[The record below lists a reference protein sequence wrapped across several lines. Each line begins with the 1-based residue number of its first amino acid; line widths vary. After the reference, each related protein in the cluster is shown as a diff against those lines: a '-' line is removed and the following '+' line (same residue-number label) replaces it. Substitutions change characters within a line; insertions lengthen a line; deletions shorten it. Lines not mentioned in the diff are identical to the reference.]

1 MSRDPLVAEL
11 VDRLVEIRCAGLLRE
26 NRELRERLAVRGVA
40 APAPA
45 RSPAPEPQAPDM
57 PEASGAPRPLFPRFT
72 PAPPA
77 RARPRL
83 RLVAGGAEE
92 RQP

>member
-26 NRELRERLAVRGVA
+26 NRELRAQLAAAGGA
-40 APAPA
+40 APGPPDLPA
-45 RSPAPEPQAPDM
+45 
-57 PEASGAPRPLFPRFT
+57 ASGAPRPLFPRFT

-77 RARPRL
+77 RPRL

-92 RQP
+92 TSP

>member
-26 NRELRERLAVRGVA
+26 NRELRAQLAAAGGA
-40 APAPA
+40 APGP
-45 RSPAPEPQAPDM
+45 PDL
-57 PEASGAPRPLFPRFT
+57 PVVSGAPRPLFPRFT

-77 RARPRL
+77 RPARAHPRL

-92 RQP
+92 TSP